1 MNSTAQNR
9 AGQYVRQQTGY
20 SAFIPASLPP
30 DPALEIDA
38 EMHTLLSR
46 ADRALGRLDGSIQTL
61 PDPDLFVFM
70 YVRKEAVLSSQI
82 EGTQSSLNDV
92 LEAEAAVFDPERP
105 NDVGEVINYVD
116 AMNHGLGRL
125 AELPVSGRLIRE
137 IHARLL
143 KDVRGQEKNP
153 GEFRTTQ
160 NWIGP
165 ARCTLMDAT
174 FVPPPADRL
183 AECISELEQF
193 IHGDDHLP
201 ALIKIGLIHAQ
212 FETIH
217 PFLDGNG
224 RVGRLLITFLLCEND
239 ILIRPVLYISHYFKE
254 NRREYY
260 ELLQN
265 VRDKGAWEPWIKF
278 FLTGI
283 ATVSNEATE
292 TARAIVALRERHRR
306 LVQEN
311 FGRAAGNGL
320 RILERLYQQPFITVS
335 QIADHL
341 NVTFPP
347 ANDLA
352 RRFVE
357 AGILQE
363 VTGQDRYRVFRYGP
377 YIELF
382 AEPSRRAPTEDND
395 DRAETVYVER

>member
-1 MNSTAQNR
+1 MNSAAENR

-20 SAFIPASLPP
+20 SAFIPAPLPP
-30 DPALEIDA
+30 DPSLEIDA

-61 PDPDLFVFM
+61 PDPELFVFM

-105 NDVGEVINYVD
+105 NDVGEVINYVT
-116 AMNHGLGRL
+116 AMNHGLNRL

-143 KDVRGQEKNP
+143 ENVRGQEKNP

-165 ARCTLMDAT
+165 VGCTLMDAT
-174 FVPPPADRL
+174 FVPPPADRVS
-183 AECISELEQF
+183 ECISQLEGF
-193 IHGDDHLP
+193 IHNDDHIP
-201 ALIKIGLIHAQ
+201 VLIKIGLIHAQ

-239 ILIRPVLYISHYFKE
+239 VLIRPVLYISHYFKQ
-254 NRREYY
+254 NRQQYY

-265 VRDKGAWEPWIKF
+265 VRYKGGWEPWIKF

-320 RILERLYQQPFITVS
+320 RILERLYRQPFITVS

-341 NVTFPP
+341 KVTFPP

-352 RRFVE
+352 RRFAQ

-382 AEPSRRAPTEDND
+382 AETPRRAPAEDG